1 MAESVSAEAGKLSI
15 VPTPIGNL
23 GDITLRAIEVL
34 EGADAIYAEDT
45 RVTGKL
51 LSALGVEAVKPLRL
65 DENVLAWK
73 AAEVAARVRAGESV
87 AYCTDAGMPGVSD
100 PGIRLVAAMR
110 DEGLPVEV
118 LPGPSAAA
126 CAYVASGFATTAYYF
141 GGFFPR
147 KQGERADLLK
157 SLELLDAALVFYES
171 PNRLVSALRSI
182 ADAFPTREVA
192 VCRELT
198 KLHEEVLRLPAM
210 EAVAEM
216 EAREQAGRIKGEI
229 AIVIDGPSPEEG
241 AARGEDARASAVA
254 EAARLA
260 AAGATQKAIAKE
272 IAARF
277 GIARN
282 DAYDIAL
289 AARNGVDGE

>member
-1 MAESVSAEAGKLSI
+1 MSESVSAKAGKLSI

-34 EGADAIYAEDT
+34 QEADAIYAEDT

-51 LSALGVEAVKPLRL
+51 LGALGLDTVKPLRL
-65 DENVLAWK
+65 DENVLASK
-73 AAEVAARVRAGESV
+73 ASEVAARIHAGESV
-87 AYCTDAGMPGVSD
+87 AYCSDAGMPGVSD
-100 PGIRLVAAMR
+100 PGIRLVDAMLK
-110 DEGLPVEV
+110 EGLPVEV
-118 LPGPSAAA
+118 LPGASAAA

-147 KQGERADLLK
+147 KQGERTQLLK

-182 ADAFPTREVA
+182 AEAYPYREVA

-198 KLHEEVLRLPAM
+198 KLHEEVVRLPAA
-210 EAVAEM
+210 EAAAEM
-216 EAREQAGRIKGEI
+216 EAREQVGRIKGEI
-229 AIVIDGPSPEEG
+229 AIVIDGPSPHENE
-241 AARGEDARASAVA
+241 ARGEDARADAMIEA
-254 EAARLA
+254 ERLA
-260 AAGATQKAIAKE
+260 SAGETQKGIAKE
-272 IAARF
+272 IVARF

-282 DAYDIAL
+282 EAYEIAL
-289 AARNGVDGE
+289 AARNAIDGE